1 MMKFLDDIRSL
12 DRNNVG
18 GWPQSVKI
26 FFTVLLFAVV
36 LLVGWY
42 FFVSDQQDSLTSL
55 ASKEESLKQEFSTKQ
70 AKAVNLEALQQQLDE
85 MQDMLRQ
92 LLRQLPSKTE
102 MPELLVDISQTAL
115 SAGLQTELFQPGP
128 EVPKDFY
135 AEKPITLRMT
145 GTYHQF
151 GTFISGVASLPRVV
165 ILTLHDVSLT
175 PAKPA
180 KGGSAPDDGQLVLQ
194 GTVKTYRYLDDEE
207 SAAATKKNAKAG
219 GRNEQVC
226 CHQAD
231 LRDARN
237 ADAWGRLGP
246 GWMHPRH
253 VGSARLGG
261 PGKGQEGCADSPV
274 AGDQDIRNVQV
285 RRSGP
290 A

>member
-1 MMKFLDDIRSL
+1 MKFLDDIRNL

-26 FFTVLLFAVV
+26 FFTVLVFAVV

-42 FFVSDQQDSLTSL
+42 FFVSSQQDSLTSL

-115 SAGLQTELFQPGP
+115 SAGLETELFQPGA
-128 EVPKDFY
+128 ETPKDFY
-135 AEKPITLRMT
+135 VERPITLRMT

-175 PAKPA
+175 PKTATKS
-180 KGGSAPDDGQLVLQ
+180 GAPSDGQLILQ

-207 SAAATKKNAKAG
+207 SAAATKSNATAG
-219 GRNEQVC
+219 GQ
-226 CHQAD
+226 
-231 LRDARN
+231 
-237 ADAWGRLGP
+237 
-246 GWMHPRH
+246 
-253 VGSARLGG
+253 
-261 PGKGQEGCADSPV
+261 K
-274 AGDQDIRNVQV
+274 
-285 RRSGP
+285 
-290 A
+290 

>member
-1 MMKFLDDIRSL
+1 MKFLDDIRSL

-18 GWPQSVKI
+18 GWPQSIKI
-26 FFTVLLFAVV
+26 FFTILVFAVV
-36 LLVGWY
+36 LLIGWY
-42 FFVSDQQDSLTSL
+42 FFVSDQQDNLTSL
-55 ASKEESLKQEFSTKQ
+55 TSKEESLKQEFSTKQ

-102 MPELLVDISQTAL
+102 MPELLIDISQTAQA
-115 SAGLQTELFQPGP
+115 AGLNPELFQPGP

-175 PAKPA
+175 PAKPT
-180 KGGSAPDDGQLVLQ
+180 KGSTAPEDGQLVLQ

-207 SAAATKKNAKAG
+207 SAAETKKNAKNAKAG
-219 GRNEQVC
+219 GQ
-226 CHQAD
+226 
-231 LRDARN
+231 
-237 ADAWGRLGP
+237 
-246 GWMHPRH
+246 
-253 VGSARLGG
+253 
-261 PGKGQEGCADSPV
+261 K
-274 AGDQDIRNVQV
+274 
-285 RRSGP
+285 
-290 A
+290 

>member
-1 MMKFLDDIRSL
+1 MKFLNDLRNL

-18 GWPQSVKI
+18 GWSQSVKL
-26 FFTVLLFAVV
+26 FFTGLVFVV
-36 LLVGWY
+36 VMLIGWY

-55 ASKEESLKQEFSTKQ
+55 AGKEEQLKQEFSTKQ

-115 SAGLQTELFQPGP
+115 SAGLETELFEPGP
-128 EVPKDFY
+128 ETPKDFY

-175 PAKPA
+175 PKDVAKP
-180 KGGSAPDDGQLVLQ
+180 GSPGDGQLVLQ

-207 SAAATKKNAKAG
+207 STTAGKAAGNANAG
-219 GRNEQVC
+219 GQ
-226 CHQAD
+226 
-231 LRDARN
+231 
-237 ADAWGRLGP
+237 
-246 GWMHPRH
+246 
-253 VGSARLGG
+253 
-261 PGKGQEGCADSPV
+261 K
-274 AGDQDIRNVQV
+274 
-285 RRSGP
+285 
-290 A
+290 